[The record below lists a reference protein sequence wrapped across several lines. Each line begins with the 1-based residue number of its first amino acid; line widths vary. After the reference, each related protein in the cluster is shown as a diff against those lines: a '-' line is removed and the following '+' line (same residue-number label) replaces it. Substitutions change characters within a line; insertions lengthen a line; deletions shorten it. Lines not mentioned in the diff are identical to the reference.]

1 MVVVDAHS
9 KWLEVIPMSSMTT
22 EKKIA
27 VLRNLFAAYGL
38 SEQLVSDNRPQFT
51 ANKFSDFM
59 KANGV
64 KHILTVPYH
73 PASISEA
80 ERFVQTFKHSLKAG
94 KNDSG
99 ILHQKLTRFLL
110 TYQSTPHSS
119 TGASPAELFL
129 KPQLRTRMD

>member
-27 VLRNLFAAYGL
+27 VLRNLLASYGL
-38 SEQLVSDNRPQFT
+38 SKQLVSDSRPQFT

-64 KHILTVPYH
+64 KHILTAPYH
-73 PASISEA
+73 SASISEA

-99 ILHQKLTRFLL
+99 TLHQKLTRFLL
-110 TYQSTPHSS
+110 TY
-119 TGASPAELFL
+119 
-129 KPQLRTRMD
+129 